1 MIAGFESKRLS
12 EALAGLSK
20 RELESLV
27 QRAIS
32 AQPTFENASERIS
45 CKIEELKKSLTTVR
59 DLLQQLQVG
68 KKSALIEV
76 ELEEEL
82 AYRLFFSHLAKY
94 FSIDELIQAVDLF

>member
-1 MIAGFESKRLS
+1 M
-12 EALAGLSK
+12 
-20 RELESLV
+20 
-27 QRAIS
+27 
-32 AQPTFENASERIS
+32 
-45 CKIEELKKSLTTVR
+45 R